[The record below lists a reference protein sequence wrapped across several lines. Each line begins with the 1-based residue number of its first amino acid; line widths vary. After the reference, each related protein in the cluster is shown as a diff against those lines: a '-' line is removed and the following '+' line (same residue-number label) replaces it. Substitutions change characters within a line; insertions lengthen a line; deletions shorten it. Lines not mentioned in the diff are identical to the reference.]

1 MIFLIFKVFHS
12 GKGGVII
19 MEKKRISPA
28 MICHL
33 VLMGILFGLNI
44 AIAIMVLSGNIPGGF
59 AANEEN
65 GKVTLILDGIA
76 NIFNALALACGFL
89 YLIRGGGKNMA
100 IWYKA
105 FIIQIAIG
113 VALRAVAFAL
123 FPGFGAPSIFMIF
136 IVLGLLFLAF
146 FPNLGAQRSM
156 MLFTIILTVEICLA
170 IVIFEPAEA
179 LSSIAGSFTRLVL
192 EGTVGIMLHQKFVDK
207 AARKA
212 AKAQE
217 KAE

>member
-1 MIFLIFKVFHS
+1 MVQRGDL
-12 GKGGVII
+12 I
-19 MEKKRISPA
+19 MEKKKLSPSI
-28 MICHL
+28 ICHL

-59 AANEEN
+59 AVNDEN
-65 GKVTLILDGIA
+65 GKATLILDGIA
-76 NIFNALALACGFL
+76 NIFNALALACGCL

-113 VALRAVAFAL
+113 IALRMVAFSL

-136 IVLGLLFLAF
+136 LVLGLLFLAF
-146 FPNLGAQRSM
+146 FPNLGKNRSM
-156 MLFTIILTVEICLA
+156 IIFAIIMTVEVCLA

-179 LSSIAGSFTRLVL
+179 VSSIAGSFTRLVL
-192 EGTVGIMLHQKFVDK
+192 EGTVGILLHQKFKDK

-212 AKAQE
+212 AKAEE